1 MKKEQTQ
8 LKSGLAGWKIIKS
21 GIPNIT
27 KTNNKDLKSK
37 EKLKKMEEIDSGLT
51 SVGIYERKEL

>member
-1 MKKEQTQ
+1 MEDHKIRN
-8 LKSGLAGWKIIKS
+8 SYIIK
-21 GIPNIT
+21 I
-27 KTNNKDLKSK
+27 NNKDFKSK